1 MKPHSLS
8 LLLGATLLAAAC
20 SAQETAP
27 SELDPTE
34 AVRAAPAVAAPQAPA
49 FVGVISSRV
58 SRVIV
63 AEFDGAVNRL
73 PIRNGQS
80 VKQGEIVAELD
91 TQALQSELD
100 QAKGQ
105 KAAARGQAARA
116 GAAYANA
123 RRRAS
128 LEQRLIRTGAAA
140 PEAFRNAMAEAG
152 QYGADGAAAKGEM
165 QRAEARIAELERL
178 LAGAKVAAPLA
189 GVISV
194 VKVKEGE
201 LARKGQPIARVFD
214 PNQLVVR
221 FAVPRAHVGRLK
233 VGTPV
238 ELVTTEGKRVV
249 PATVRTKDDDHDPSI
264 DYTVFEAVIDPN
276 YRIDEI
282 RVGDNGHVRIA
293 GAVR

>member
-1 MKPHSLS
+1 MLS
-8 LLLGATLLAAAC
+8 LLLAAAC

-34 AVRAAPAVAAPQAPA
+34 AVYAAAPSAAPKAPE
-49 FVGVISSRV
+49 FVGVVSSRV

-63 AEFDGAVNRL
+63 AEFDGEVNRL
-73 PIRNGQS
+73 PVRNGQS
-80 VKQGEIVAELD
+80 VKQGDVVAELD
-91 TQALQSELD
+91 TKTLNAELD
-100 QAKGQ
+100 QAKGSY
-105 KAAARGQAARA
+105 AAARGQAGRA

-123 RRRAS
+123 RRRAN
-128 LEQRLIRTGAAA
+128 LEQRLIRSGAAA
-140 PEAFRNAMAEAG
+140 PEAYRSAMSEASTF
-152 QYGADGAAAKGEM
+152 GADGAAAKGEM

-178 LAGAKVAAPLA
+178 LASSKVAAPLT

-201 LARKGQPIARVFD
+201 LAKKGQPIARVFD

-221 FAVPRAHVGRLK
+221 FAVQRAHIPLFK
-233 VGTPV
+233 VGTLV
-238 ELVTTEGKRVV
+238 ELVIAETQRVV

-293 GAVR
+293 GVVR